1 MWLIYRLLMLND
13 IAGPAVFFSESPTV
27 LQYPPPTLGQHTNEI
42 LRQQLNYD
50 DARINE
56 LQQLK
61 VIQQN
66 WNNT

>member
-1 MWLIYRLLMLND
+1 MLND

-66 WNNT
+66 